1 VIYGG
6 VVERLLWPS
15 NIWRTTM
22 TKFLTKFLVA
32 LTIGAGLLTAPG
44 APSIDSASARNRSE
58 INNTG
63 NGNIFDV
70 DQRRGRGGR
79 RGGRNLSEINN
90 TGDGNIFDVDQR
102 GGRGGRRG
110 GRCRNSSEINNT
122 GDGNIFGV
130 GQRC

>member
-1 VIYGG
+1 
-6 VVERLLWPS
+6 
-15 NIWRTTM
+15 M

-122 GDGNIFGV
+122 GDGNIFDV